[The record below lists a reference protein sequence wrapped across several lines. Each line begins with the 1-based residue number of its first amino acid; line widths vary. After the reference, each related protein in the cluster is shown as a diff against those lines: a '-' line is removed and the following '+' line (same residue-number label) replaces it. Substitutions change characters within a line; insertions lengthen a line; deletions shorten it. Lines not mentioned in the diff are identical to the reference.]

1 MFENQ
6 GLITEVRKISALIND
21 LENDIAY
28 WEEPKENEALTG
40 VIFVICFM
48 LKITGTSWGQA
59 AKPQKHF
66 AM

>member
-28 WEEPKENEALTG
+28 WEEPKENEAFAG
-40 VIFVICFM
+40 VIFVIM
-48 LKITGTSWGQA
+48 LEITGTSGRQA
-59 AKPQKHF
+59 AKPQKKF